1 MSGPSALETIRERI
15 LCRFPL
21 LFLTTWEEERWE
33 GELAS
38 LALDMERGL
47 VIWTATDGAAP
58 ALNTEDESHRDPVT
72 FIEMIRSYPRDHI
85 FLLKDFHPFLKD
97 PIAVRLLRDLLP
109 SLGEQ
114 HKTIL
119 LMGPD
124 DKVPNELRRDTV
136 SLDLPLPRLEE
147 MREELRDVLI
157 QRQHRGEPQLRMSK
171 REQERL
177 LKTVLGL
184 TANQARQSMSRALLG
199 KSRVDDDVYAMLISE
214 KSLMVQGSDLLDFQ
228 ELQEGASDIGG
239 LDSLK
244 EWISK
249 RGEAFTEKARKR
261 GIPSPKGVLLLGV
274 QGCGKSL
281 TARAVARMLS
291 FPLIRLD
298 VSTLLSADQGQSE
311 KNMRNVLTLTEMIAP
326 AVLWIDE
333 VEKGFSGVD
342 TDRGAGDTTMIRLM
356 GAFLTWMQDKP
367 APVFVV
373 ATANSVTSLPPEM
386 LRRGRFDELFFVD
399 LPNFH
404 ERKDIFAIHL
414 KKKLINPDQF
424 DLGRLSDMTEGFSG
438 AEIEQIVLTAMV
450 ESFNK
455 GDSLNENEL
464 KIAAEDT
471 VPLSV
476 TMEEKIFQLREWART
491 RCRPATPDSRVLQM
505 LETEQREK
513 TGEEHVSTIDLFESD
528 DVDEEDEE
536 TWQSMAEEGQ
546 VRAALLQYVS
556 TVGEVTFDQ
565 IQTDFTPLV
574 ESTGEFGLALRADPH
589 IVIWEGMSADIA
601 APLARLISDRK
612 LYMHPVTADQYR
624 SAEGQIS
631 IPRLPAMPDNRVSR
645 ASWLPVTV
653 SVVSPDEVDERLCRV
668 ARMKLSRKAEK

>member
-1 MSGPSALETIRERI
+1 MPEQTTLETIRERI

-21 LFLTTWEEERWE
+21 MFLTTWEEERWE

-58 ALNTEDESHRDPVT
+58 ALDTGDDSHRNPTV
-72 FIEMIRSYPRDHI
+72 FIDQIRSYPKDHV
-85 FLLKDFHPFLKD
+85 FLIKDFHPCLRD
-97 PIAVRLLRDLLP
+97 PIVVRRLRDLIP
-109 SLGEQ
+109 SLAEQ
-114 HKTIL
+114 RKAIL
-119 LMGPD
+119 LMGPVD
-124 DKVPNELRRDTV
+124 DVPVDLQRDAV
-136 SLDLPLPRLEE
+136 AIDLPLPGLDE

-157 QRQHRGEPQLRMSK
+157 QRQHRGEPNIKLSK

-177 LKTVLGL
+177 LKTVMGL
-184 TANQARQSMSRALLG
+184 TANQARQAMARALLG
-199 KSRVDDDVYAMLISE
+199 KSAIDDDVYEMLISE
-214 KSLMVQGSDLLDFQ
+214 KSQMVQGSELLEFQ
-228 ELQEGASDIGG
+228 QLQEGVSDIGG

-244 EWISK
+244 EWIAK

-311 KNMRNVLTLTEMIAP
+311 KNMRNVLSLTEMISP

-342 TDRGAGDTTMIRLM
+342 AEGGAGDTTMIRLM
-356 GAFLTWMQDKP
+356 GAFLTWMQEKP

-399 LPNFH
+399 LPNYH
-404 ERKDIFAIHL
+404 ERKDIFGIHL
-414 KKKLINPDQF
+414 TKRLINPEQF
-424 DLGRLSDMTEGFSG
+424 DLGRLADMTEGFSG
-438 AEIEQIVLTAMV
+438 AEIEQVVLTAMV

-455 GDSLNENEL
+455 GDALNQNEME
-464 KIAAEDT
+464 IASEDT

-505 LETEQREK
+505 LENEQRAK
-513 TGEEHVSTIDLFESD
+513 TGEENVTTIDLFDAEDDGNDADESWESM
-528 DVDEEDEE
+528 VED
-536 TWQSMAEEGQ
+536 GQ

-556 TVGEVTFDQ
+556 STGEVTFAQ
-565 IQTDFTPLV
+565 LQSAFQPHV
-574 ESTGEFGLALRADPH
+574 ETGGEFGLALRSNPH
-589 IVIWEGMSADIA
+589 VVLWEGMSAEIA
-601 APLARLISDRK
+601 APLGKLISDRK
-612 LYMHPVTADQYR
+612 LYIHSVEATTYDGQADQ
-624 SAEGQIS
+624 ITL
-631 IPRLPAMPDNRVSR
+631 PRLPAMPDNRVSR
-645 ASWLPVTV
+645 ASWLPVSV
-653 SVVSPDEVDERLCRV
+653 SPVSPDEVDERLCRV
-668 ARMKLSRKAEK
+668 ARMKLSR

>member
-1 MSGPSALETIRERI
+1 MPEQTALETIRERI

-21 LFLTTWEEERWE
+21 MFLTTWEEERWE

-58 ALNTEDESHRDPVT
+58 ALDTGDDSHRDPTV
-72 FIEMIRSYPRDHI
+72 FIDQIRSYPKDHV
-85 FLLKDFHPFLKD
+85 FLIKDFHPCLRD
-97 PIAVRLLRDLLP
+97 PIVVRRLRDLIP
-109 SLGEQ
+109 SLAEQ
-114 HKTIL
+114 RKAIL
-119 LMGPD
+119 LMGPVED
-124 DKVPNELRRDTV
+124 VPVDLQRDAVTI
-136 SLDLPLPRLEE
+136 DLPLPGLDE

-157 QRQHRGEPQLRMSK
+157 QRQHRGEPNIKLSK

-177 LKTVLGL
+177 LKTVMGL
-184 TANQARQSMSRALLG
+184 TANQARQAMARALLG
-199 KSRVDDDVYAMLISE
+199 KSAIDDDVYEMLISE
-214 KSLMVQGSDLLDFQ
+214 KSQMVQGSDLLEFQ
-228 ELQEGASDIGG
+228 QLQEGVSDIGG

-244 EWISK
+244 EWIAK

-311 KNMRNVLTLTEMIAP
+311 KNMRNVLSLTEMISP

-342 TDRGAGDTTMIRLM
+342 AEGGAGDTTMIRLM
-356 GAFLTWMQDKP
+356 GAFLTWMQEKP

-399 LPNFH
+399 LPNYH
-404 ERKDIFAIHL
+404 ERKDIFGIHL
-414 KKKLINPDQF
+414 TKRLINPEQF
-424 DLGRLSDMTEGFSG
+424 DLGRLADMTEGFSG
-438 AEIEQIVLTAMV
+438 AEIEQVVLTAMV

-455 GDSLNENEL
+455 GDALNQNEME
-464 KIAAEDT
+464 IASEDT

-505 LETEQREK
+505 LENEQRAK
-513 TGEEHVSTIDLFESD
+513 TGKENVTTIDLFDAEDDGDDADESWESM
-528 DVDEEDEE
+528 VED
-536 TWQSMAEEGQ
+536 GQ

-556 TVGEVTFDQ
+556 STGEVRFSQ
-565 IQTDFTPLV
+565 IQKAFQSHV
-574 ESTGEFGLALRADPH
+574 ETGGEFGLALRWDPH
-589 IVIWEGMSADIA
+589 VVLWEGMSAEIA
-601 APLARLISDRK
+601 APLGKLISDRK
-612 LYMHPVTADQYR
+612 LYIHSVEATTYDGEADQ
-624 SAEGQIS
+624 IS
-631 IPRLPAMPDNRVSR
+631 LPRLPAMPDNRVSR
-645 ASWLPVTV
+645 ASWLPVAV
-653 SVVSPDEVDERLCRV
+653 SPVSPDEVDERLCRV
-668 ARMKLSRKAEK
+668 ARMKLSR